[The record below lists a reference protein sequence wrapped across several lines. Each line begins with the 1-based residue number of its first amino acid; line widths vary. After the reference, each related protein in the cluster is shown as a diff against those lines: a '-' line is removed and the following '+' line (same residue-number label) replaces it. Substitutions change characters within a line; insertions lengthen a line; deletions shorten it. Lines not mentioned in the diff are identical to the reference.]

1 MRCID
6 LFAGA
11 GGFSEGARA
20 AGLTVVWAANH
31 WPEAVAVHERNH
43 PGTAHACQD
52 LHQADWTTVPSFDV
66 LLASPA
72 CQGHSRARGK
82 DRPHHDAARA
92 TAWAVV
98 SAAECHRPPFVVV
111 ENVPEFALWGLFPAW
126 CSALEALGY
135 TLRAEVLDACQFGV
149 PQLRKRLFLV
159 ATIGPA
165 FDFAGLGGHR
175 VRPIR
180 EAVDLD
186 SGDWHPVA
194 DVLRMRQGL
203 RPLVAATKAR
213 IAAGRDV
220 FGDRPF
226 WIPYFGSN
234 RRGWGLDVPIW
245 TITTRDR
252 YALVHGDRFRFLT
265 VDECRRAMGFPE
277 GYRLTGK
284 SRTDKH
290 LLGNAVCPPVAT
302 ALLRRVAGLE
312 AVPHAC

>member
-11 GGFSEGARA
+11 GGFSEGARS

-43 PGTAHACQD
+43 PSTAHACQD
-52 LHQADWTTVPSFDV
+52 LHQTDWTTVPSFDV

-82 DRPHHDAARA
+82 DRPHHDAARS

-111 ENVPEFALWGLFPAW
+111 ENVPEFALWTLFPAW

-135 TLRAEVLDACQFGV
+135 TLRAEVLDACHFGV
-149 PQLRKRLFLV
+149 PQRRKRLFIV
-159 ATIGPA
+159 ATIGAA
-165 FDFAGLGGHR
+165 FDFSGLGGQR

-180 EAVDLD
+180 EAVDLE
-186 SGDWHPVA
+186 SGVWRPIEDAARVRH
-194 DVLRMRQGL
+194 GL
-203 RPLVAATKAR
+203 RPLASATQAR
-213 IAAGRDV
+213 IAAGRAS
-220 FGDRPF
+220 FGRQPF
-226 WIPYFGSN
+226 WFPYFGSN
-234 RRGWGLDVPIW
+234 RRGWPLDVPIW

-252 YALVHGDRFRFLT
+252 YALVHEDQFRLLS
-265 VDECRRAMGFPE
+265 VDECRAAMGFPS
-277 GYRLTGK
+277 GYRLTGTRK
-284 SRTDKH
+284 KDIH
-290 LLGNAVCPPVAT
+290 LLGNAVVPPVASQ
-302 ALLRRVAGLE
+302 LLSRLGGA
-312 AVPHAC
+312 A